1 MELGKVVWRK
11 ASRSH
16 EDGDQCVEV
25 ASIAHVVAV
34 RDSKD
39 PKGPKRVLSR
49 QNFSRLA
56 DVLKRG

>member
-1 MELGKVVWRK
+1 MRSDTILWRK

-25 ASIAHVVAV
+25 ASLANVVAV

-39 PKGPKRVLSR
+39 PNGSILILSR
-49 QNFSRLA
+49 RDFARLA
-56 DVLKRG
+56 SALKNV